1 MDHEM
6 IPFLYSFLFRLE
18 EKDHDIIAYNWRIQ
32 KKTSSDLHRIAL
44 FRRMFTEKLWNMCQ
58 EVKGIEHRYVRTLGC
73 GSSSSQ
79 GRCSKLSHDLAVFE
93 AFLDFLVLV
102 PWNICVVQFNLFA
115 LLDTRFRH
123 RNICTSECGSS
134 SQGRC
139 SKLSHDLINVWGLPR
154 VLVLIPLNIWNQ
166 ENTYDSDW
174 FH

>member
-58 EVKGIEHRYVRTLGC
+58 EVKGIEHRYVRTSGC

-93 AFLDFLVLV
+93 ALLDLQVLV
-102 PWNICVVQFNLFA
+102 PWNIQNWLFVLFDLGPVNCCFRIPMYIHTYTLSPW
-115 LLDTRFRH
+115 LLGTYFTVSLW
-123 RNICTSECGSS
+123 TSDGIE
-134 SQGRC
+134 
-139 SKLSHDLINVWGLPR
+139 
-154 VLVLIPLNIWNQ
+154 
-166 ENTYDSDW
+166 
-174 FH
+174 